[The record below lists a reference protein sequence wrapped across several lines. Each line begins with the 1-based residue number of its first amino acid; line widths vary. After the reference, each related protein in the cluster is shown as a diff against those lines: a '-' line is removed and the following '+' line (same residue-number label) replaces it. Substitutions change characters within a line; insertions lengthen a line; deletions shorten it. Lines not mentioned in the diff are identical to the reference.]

1 MHLSLLPHE
10 DDALVPEEPQLEL
23 EEDELKLFVV
33 VTFFFH
39 ASSKVEEEDDVPE
52 EVSLE
57 MFFQVLVIPD
67 ILSA

>member
-1 MHLSLLPHE
+1 M
-10 DDALVPEEPQLEL
+10 
-23 EEDELKLFVV
+23 V
-33 VTFFFH
+33 VTCFFH

-67 ILSA
+67 ILST